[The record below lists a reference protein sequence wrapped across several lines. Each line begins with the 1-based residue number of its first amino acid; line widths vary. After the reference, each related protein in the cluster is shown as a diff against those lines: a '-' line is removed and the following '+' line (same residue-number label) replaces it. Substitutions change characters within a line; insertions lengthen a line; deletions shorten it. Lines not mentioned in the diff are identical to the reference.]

1 VGPGSRPRLA
11 ALSGSQTK
19 APGFAEGYLLS
30 LNTDRMATPCPPL
43 DKVPQPENFLKMKGQ
58 ERDFSSAKPEN
69 ILKRNAVT
77 INCRNPEKA

>member
-1 VGPGSRPRLA
+1 
-11 ALSGSQTK
+11 
-19 APGFAEGYLLS
+19 
-30 LNTDRMATPCPPL
+30 MATPCPPL